1 MKVAKE
7 VSGKGIKLNYAVA
20 NKDEFSGEIEQF
32 GASPSDDMVVAI
44 RDEKGGKFA
53 MSEDFR

>member
-7 VSGKGIKLNYAVA
+7 LAAQGVNLNYAVA
-20 NKDEFSGEIEQF
+20 NKDEFSQDIEQF
-32 GASPSDDMVVAI
+32 GASPSDDMVVAVK
-44 RDEKGGKFA
+44 DNKGGKFT